1 MATDQDVT
9 AVFEEQ
15 RPRLFALAYRLLGS
29 AAEAEDAI
37 QDAYLR
43 WHAADHAA
51 VVTPAAWLTKVLTN
65 LCLNRLTSARARR
78 EAYAGMWLPEPV
90 PTGDGALG
98 PMETAEQRESVSLAV
113 LVLLERL
120 TPAERGV
127 FVLREA
133 FGYGHREIA
142 EVLDITEA
150 GSQQLYRRARA
161 HLDGERTR
169 FDVSPEHARR
179 VAERF
184 LAAAGAGDLAGLER
198 LLTADVVSWADGG
211 GKSSA
216 ARNPVRG
223 AARVARYL
231 SGMVSRPEPG
241 TEITIAEVN
250 GLPALVGSVGGR
262 VYGVMALEVTG
273 DRVSALRILVNPD
286 KLTRFQQV

>member
-1 MATDQDVT
+1 MATNRDVT
-9 AVFEEQ
+9 VEFEQQ
-15 RPRLFALAYRLLGS
+15 RSRLFALAYRLLGS
-29 AAEAEDAI
+29 AGEAEDAV

-43 WHAADHAA
+43 WHAADHSAIA
-51 VVTPAAWLTKVLTN
+51 TPAAWLTKVLTN
-65 LCLNRLTSARARR
+65 LCLNRLASARARR
-78 EAYAGMWLPEPV
+78 EAYVGMWLPEPV

-98 PMETAEQRESVSLAV
+98 PMETAEQRESVSMAV
-113 LVLLERL
+113 LVMLERL

-161 HLDGERTR
+161 HLDARRTR
-169 FDVSPEHARR
+169 FEVSGEHAHR

-184 LAAAGAGDLAGLER
+184 LAAARAGDLAGLER

-211 GKSSA
+211 GRSAA

-231 SGMVSRPEPG
+231 AGLAFRQEPG
-241 TEITIAEVN
+241 TEIVVTEVN
-250 GLPALVGSVGGR
+250 GLPGLVGSAGGR

-273 DRVSALRILVNPD
+273 DRVSAVRIVVNPD